1 MKFSNLF
8 RPFYVAGRIQNW
20 LYERRHP
27 DHPWLA
33 PQAITWLEQNLRA
46 DMRGFEWG
54 SGRST
59 LWLARRLASLTSIES
74 DASWFETITRQVKA
88 AGLDHVKVRHL
99 ALEHPEAGTYANDYV
114 ELPDYVRAIDEVA
127 EASLDLVVVDGWYRP
142 VCARSALSKLKPG
155 GILLVDNTDW
165 KDPPHVH
172 VPADWALVHRS
183 RNVLTQTSIWRKPA
197 RNEST
202 SKKTP

>member
-1 MKFSNLF
+1 MKLRNLL

-33 PQAITWLEQNLRA
+33 PKAITWLEQNLRP

-74 DASWFETITRQVKA
+74 DASWFAQVTRMVQVS
-88 AGLDHVKVRHL
+88 GLTNVDLRHIPL
-99 ALEHPEAGTYANDYV
+99 NHPEPETYAFDYPQ
-114 ELPDYVRAIDEVA
+114 LPTNPSAILAYDDA
-127 EASLDLVVVDGWYRP
+127 HFDFVVVDGWYRP
-142 VCARSALSKLKPG
+142 VCARAALCK
-155 GILLVDNTDW
+155 
-165 KDPPHVH
+165 
-172 VPADWALVHRS
+172 A
-183 RNVLTQTSIWRKPA
+183 
-197 RNEST
+197 
-202 SKKTP
+202 